1 MMFNFTFFIFSITIL
16 FLIVAVIYDVR
27 KRIIPNPL
35 VLTLLIIGII
45 TKIIQSIVLNNLNI
59 LLNSLLSFAVTFF
72 VSYVLW
78 ETGFFAGGDL
88 KLFSALAVLN
98 PFNLNFFASSLSFGI
113 ITHPFF
119 VLTLI
124 IVSIL
129 STAPVLI
136 IHSLYLFIFRKHHF
150 ILWDILK
157 SKNTIFSF
165 ISSVLVLFL
174 ISSFLHIFSLTI
186 SFLFYF
192 LFSIAFL
199 LFFRQLEKYN
209 VKFFYYIITIFYL
222 LLIASAI
229 FFKLKIFSF
238 YNLLTIIITIKV
250 LFLAITIYKIISTRI
265 LVEKKK
271 IYELKEG
278 DVVWNNYYKINNK
291 VIEKKV
297 TFFGYF
303 KQIIKNTYSNNLV
316 LDSKKIGGLSSKD
329 ITFLKSSYKHNLEKE
344 VLLKRTLPFT
354 PSVFFAYILLNV
366 LGDFIW
372 MFF

>member
-1 MMFNFTFFIFSITIL
+1 MAFNFTFFVFSITTL
-16 FLIVAVIYDVR
+16 FLIVAAIYDVK

-35 VLTLLIIGII
+35 VLTLLIIGLI
-45 TKIIQSIVLNNLNI
+45 TKIIQAIVLNNINV
-59 LLNSLLSFAVTFF
+59 LLNALLSFAVTFF
-72 VSYVLW
+72 VSYILW

-98 PFNLNFFASSLSFGI
+98 PFNLNFFQASFSFGVI
-113 ITHPFF
+113 SQPFF
-119 VLTLI
+119 ALTLI

-136 IHSLYLFIFRKHHF
+136 FHSLYLFIFRKHHF

-165 ISSVLVLFL
+165 ISSVVVLFF
-174 ISSFLHIFSLTI
+174 ISSFLHIFSLAI
-186 SFLFYF
+186 SYLLYF

-199 LFFRQLEKYN
+199 LIFRELEKHN
-209 VKFFYYIITIFYL
+209 IRLFYYVMGLLYL
-222 LLIASAI
+222 LLIIFSI
-229 FFKLKIFSF
+229 FFKLKIFSV

-265 LVEKKK
+265 LVERKKVSN
-271 IYELKEG
+271 LKQG

-291 VIEKKV
+291 IIEKKV
-297 TFFGYF
+297 SFLGYF
-303 KQIIKNTYSNNLV
+303 KQIIKNNYSNNLI
-316 LDSKKIGGLSSKD
+316 LDSRKIGGLSSKD

-344 VLLKRTLPFT
+344 ILLKKTLPFT
-354 PSVFFAYILLNV
+354 PSVLFAYILLNV
-366 LGDFIW
+366 IGDFIW